1 MNRLNITLDFV
12 TIREKEGENVEKR
25 IMVVDDDV
33 SILVLLSD
41 VLRENG
47 FSVTTASTG
56 EACLGLLQRQKY
68 DLIILDIMMKGLS
81 GLDVC
86 RRIRSSV
93 SGPILLLSAKDTSM
107 DIINGLSL
115 GADDYLTKPFVLEEL
130 VARINAHLR
139 RETRALAPGPAAKTM
154 KIGDITLNPAEMSAA
169 KAGEPVSLSTR
180 EFELLSY
187 LMQNAG
193 QTLSKE
199 RIFRDVWGTEYGEIG
214 TVAINI
220 KNLREKID
228 PTWRYIKTVWGSGYC
243 FVTQSGF
250 IDEEEKDRT
259 GRGCIHE
266 NEDSEGV

>member
-1 MNRLNITLDFV
+1 M
-12 TIREKEGENVEKR
+12 KKR
-25 IMVVDDDV
+25 IMIVDDDV
-33 SILVLLSD
+33 SIRVLLSD

-47 FSVTTASTG
+47 LSVTTASSG
-56 EACLGLLQRQKY
+56 ETCLGLLQQQKY
-68 DLIILDIMMKGLS
+68 DLIVLDVMMKGLS

-93 SGPILLLSAKDTSM
+93 NAPILLLSAKDTSK

-139 RETRALAPGPAAKTM
+139 RETRASAPGPTAKTL
-154 KIGDITLNPAEMSAA
+154 KIGDITLNPGEMSAT
-169 KAGEPVSLSTR
+169 KGETPVALSTR

-199 RIFRDVWGTEYGEIG
+199 RIFRDVWQTDYGEIG

-243 FVTQSGF
+243 FVTQSGY
-250 IDEEEKDRT
+250 IDEEEKNRT
-259 GRGCIHE
+259 GRGCGHE
-266 NEDSEGV
+266 NEDS

>member
-1 MNRLNITLDFV
+1 MDKKILI
-12 TIREKEGENVEKR
+12 
-25 IMVVDDDV
+25 VDDDA

-47 FSVTTASTG
+47 LSVTTASSG
-56 EACLGLLQRQKY
+56 EACLGLLGQQKY

-93 SGPILLLSAKDTSM
+93 NAPILLLSAKDTSK

-130 VARINAHLR
+130 IARINAHLR
-139 RETRALAPGPAAKTM
+139 RETRSNAPGAVSKTL
-154 KIGDITLNPAEMSAA
+154 KIGDITLNPAEMSVT
-169 KAGEPVSLSTR
+169 KGGMPVPLSTR

-199 RIFRDVWGTEYGEIG
+199 KIFRDVWQTDFGEIG

-250 IDEEEKDRT
+250 IDEEEKNRT
-259 GRGCIHE
+259 GRGCGHE
-266 NEDSEGV
+266 NEDSESV